1 MIPDCD
7 GPDARY
13 LQCLAASISA
23 VPITSTTFAYAGA
36 ATTRRGEKLI
46 YARQEYPGCYA
57 TERTLARMEG
67 ATSALLFSSGMA
79 AITSFFQALPAGAG
93 VVLPRQ
99 IYWPQIVWLEEF
111 SARYGLRL
119 KWVDSLDAADLLAAV
134 TPDTSVVW
142 VEVLG
147 NPGLR
152 MVDVAALAAGLPEGV
167 QLAVNATCLSP
178 ALVRPIASGADFVI
192 HSASKMLGG
201 HNDLM
206 GGAISA
212 RGDSPLW
219 QRLARVRWLSGNGLS
234 ARDSEALG
242 RSLLTLESRAVQASA
257 TALLIARHLRAS
269 PWVVGVRYIGLPD
282 HPDHAIA
289 QRNLRDFGFGPLIGL
304 DMALTPAQC
313 QSLCETTRIW
323 LNTTSYGS
331 VRSTMEHRATAEYL
345 MAQSGQ
351 NYLRLSVGLEAADDL
366 VADFM
371 QALDRF
377 GLRAVG

>member
-1 MIPDCD
+1 MTPDGD
-7 GPDARY
+7 SPDARY
-13 LQCLAASISA
+13 MQCLNASISA
-23 VPITSTTFAYAGA
+23 APITSTTFAYAGA

-46 YARQEYPGCYA
+46 YARQEYPGCFG
-57 TERTLARMEG
+57 TEVQLARLEG
-67 ATSALLFSSGMA
+67 ASAAMLFSSGMA
-79 AITSFFQALPAGAG
+79 AITSFFQALPPGAG

-111 SARYGLRL
+111 SARYGIALT
-119 KWVDSLDAADLLAAV
+119 WVDSLDTADLLAAI
-134 TPDTSVVW
+134 TPATQVVW

-178 ALVRPIASGADFVI
+178 ALVRPLALGADFVI

-234 ARDSEALG
+234 ARDATTLG
-242 RSLLTLESRAVQASA
+242 RSLLTLESRMVQASA
-257 TALLIARHLRAS
+257 TAIVVARHLRAS
-269 PWVVGVRYIGLPD
+269 PGVAAVRYVGLPD

-289 QRNLRDFGFGPLIGL
+289 QRNLRGLGFGPLIGL

-313 QSLCETTRIW
+313 QTLCETTRVW
-323 LNTTSYGS
+323 VNATGFGS

-345 MAQSGQ
+345 LAQSGH
-351 NYLRLSVGLEAADDL
+351 NYLRLSVGLEPADDL
-366 VADFM
+366 IADFM

-377 GLRAVG
+377 ELKAVS